1 VTGVQT
7 CALPISFIGI
17 NLHQAGDHTRVV
29 EKLKQMPEVVE
40 AHFTT
45 GSYSLF
51 IKVFVASTSGLHR
64 FLVDKLQSISEVQ
77 STETLISLDM
87 SIDRAISV

>member
-1 VTGVQT
+1 MLLG
-7 CALPISFIGI
+7 L
-17 NLHQAGDHTRVV
+17 V